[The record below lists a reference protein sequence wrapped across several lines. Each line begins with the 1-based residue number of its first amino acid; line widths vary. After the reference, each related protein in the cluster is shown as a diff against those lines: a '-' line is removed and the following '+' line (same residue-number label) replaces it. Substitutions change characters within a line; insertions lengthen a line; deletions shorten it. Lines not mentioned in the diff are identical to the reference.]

1 MIFYYFN
8 IFVNLF
14 ISVRLLVTFFFFSP
28 AAGWLG
34 ALHTPQCSGGCFGKN
49 YLSIKNLFNC
59 YVSCVYS
66 LTRRRSQTWL
76 WFPLSFCFV
85 ISKVGM
91 WSRDVQTDCSPTCSS
106 LSLLPRSLPP
116 CSEDDTTSW
125 EAALCHRAWRG
136 STNSTCLSTPAQT
149 VCYNCR
155 SEDSVSSVKE

>member
-8 IFVNLF
+8 IFVYLF
-14 ISVRLLVTFFFFSP
+14 ISVRLLVSFFFFSP

-49 YLSIKNLFNC
+49 YLSIKNLLC
-59 YVSCVYS
+59 LLCVFS
-66 LTRRRSQTWL
+66 HKKKKPDVTVIS
-76 WFPLSFCFV
+76 FFLSFCFV